1 MSVGHI
7 FRTTENGPLNDTAV
21 KRAQDRH
28 HAHLRGMDRGIDG
41 LAPRTPG
48 KLSAGFRWQM
58 SHSERAETPAI
69 RHPFVAPPKGA
80 SQNAREAL
88 IRPRHRAAHRA
99 RARCGRRGLPAL
111 E

>member
-41 LAPRTPG
+41 LA
-48 KLSAGFRWQM
+48 L
-58 SHSERAETPAI
+58 
-69 RHPFVAPPKGA
+69 
-80 SQNAREAL
+80 
-88 IRPRHRAAHRA
+88 
-99 RARCGRRGLPAL
+99 CC
-111 E
+111 

>member
-41 LAPRTPG
+41 LAPSHTGKAFRRFPLADVTQRTGRNPG
-48 KLSAGFRWQM
+48 NPPPFR
-58 SHSERAETPAI
+58 
-69 RHPFVAPPKGA
+69 
-80 SQNAREAL
+80 
-88 IRPRHRAAHRA
+88 RAAK
-99 RARCGRRGLPAL
+99 RRIAERPGSPYSTTPPGGS
-111 E
+111 